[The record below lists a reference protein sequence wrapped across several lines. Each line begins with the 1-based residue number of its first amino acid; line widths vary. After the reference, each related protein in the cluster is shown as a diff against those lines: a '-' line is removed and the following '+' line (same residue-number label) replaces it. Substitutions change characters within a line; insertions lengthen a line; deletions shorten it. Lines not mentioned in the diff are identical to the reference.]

1 MPPQKVRIL
10 LIEDDP
16 DDAELVV
23 SLLEEVDVATEVA
36 HDRLLTLGLRRL
48 ESEQFDLVLLD
59 LSLPDSWGMDTLR
72 RLRKPFPGLPIVLMT
87 GARMAEIAEEAER
100 EGAAA
105 CLFKQELDASRLAG
119 ILTMIA
125 GS

>member
-23 SLLEEVDVATEVA
+23 SLLEEIGVARDVVHE
-36 HDRLLTLGLRRL
+36 RLLTLGLRRL
-48 ESEQFDLVLLD
+48 ESEQFDVVLLD

-87 GARMAEIAEEAER
+87 GARMVEIAEEAER
-100 EGAAA
+100 EGAVA
-105 CLFKQELDASRLAG
+105 CLFKQELDVSRLAG
-119 ILTMIA
+119 ILTKIT